1 MALPPNRLNRP
12 NLRIIEPWSADACQG
27 RNHTE
32 LTYSTLQPQTPT
44 MKDHISGKTKSIQKQ
59 FQKYFGFSWQ
69 SVVKAA
75 NGDLGELKKIGEQG
89 RQGRI
94 MQQVAPVVAAST
106 IDALKGTATYNKA
119 LSDIAIEGARSGI
132 NIDRS
137 VMNVTLANSKYVHDR
152 SETAKEFVNRRDA
165 ENFRHQ
171 TTMEYLDVKG
181 EIDKHISVV
190 DAQVRI
196 ANEANRPTVK
206 QLQATEQQEIDITKH
221 LLTYGENARTDLL
234 PIKNYELSEPKKKSI
249 WSGWLRLFSQD

>member
-1 MALPPNRLNRP
+1 
-12 NLRIIEPWSADACQG
+12 
-27 RNHTE
+27 
-32 LTYSTLQPQTPT
+32 
-44 MKDHISGKTKSIQKQ
+44 
-59 FQKYFGFSWQ
+59 
-69 SVVKAA
+69 
-75 NGDLGELKKIGEQG
+75 
-89 RQGRI
+89 
-94 MQQVAPVVAAST
+94 
-106 IDALKGTATYNKA
+106 
-119 LSDIAIEGARSGI
+119 
-132 NIDRS
+132 
-137 VMNVTLANSKYVHDR
+137 MNVTLANSKYVHDR

-234 PIKNYELSEPKKKSI
+234 PIKNYELGEQKKKSI